1 MGCATW
7 GTLTVAD
14 APLLSVDELSVRTAA
29 AAGGRALVDGISFD
43 VGTERVALVGESGS
57 GKSLTA
63 RAIMGLLRRPLE
75 VTANRLQFE
84 GRDLAS
90 LSARQWTALRG
101 TGLALILQDPRH
113 ALNPVLTV
121 ERQMDEVLRI
131 HRRGMTSAERR
142 DRVAEM
148 IQSVGLSDPRR
159 VLGSYAHELSGGMGQ
174 RVMLA
179 MMLINGPR
187 LLVAD
192 EPTSALDIALRDQV
206 LELIASLVETR
217 RMGLLLISHDLQQ
230 VAKHCERVL
239 VMYRGRIV
247 DRRTAADVAQS
258 DHPYTRMLW
267 SCRPSGRTY
276 GSLLP
281 VIDRS
286 TLAEAPPT

>member
-1 MGCATW
+1 VTDG
-7 GTLTVAD
+7 
-14 APLLSVDELSVRTAA
+14 PLLSVDKLSVRTAA
-29 AAGGRALVDGISFD
+29 SAGGQPLVDGISFD

-75 VTANRLQFE
+75 VTADRLQFE
-84 GRDLAS
+84 GRDLTSMA
-90 LSARQWTALRG
+90 ARQWTALRG
-101 TGLALILQDPRH
+101 TGMALILQDPRH
-113 ALNPVLTV
+113 ALNPVLTI

-131 HRRGMTSAERR
+131 HRREMPGGERR
-142 DRVAEM
+142 DRILEM
-148 IQSVGLSDPRR
+148 LQSVGLQDPRR
-159 VLGSYAHELSGGMGQ
+159 VLGSFAHELSGGMGQ

-192 EPTSALDIALRDQV
+192 EPTSALDSALRDQV

-217 RMGLLLISHDLQQ
+217 RMGLLLISHDLQL

-239 VMYRGRIV
+239 VMYRGKIV
-247 DRRTAADVAQS
+247 DRSAASAVAQS
-258 DHPYTRMLW
+258 AHPYTRMLW

-276 GSLLP
+276 GTMLP

-286 TLAEAPPT
+286 ALVESPPT

>member
-1 MGCATW
+1 
-7 GTLTVAD
+7 VAD
-14 APLLSVDELSVRTAA
+14 GPLLSVDKLSVRATAGV
-29 AAGGRALVDGISFD
+29 GGRPLVDGISFD
-43 VGTERVALVGESGS
+43 VGTQRVALVGESGS

-63 RAIMGLLRRPLE
+63 RAIMGLLRPPLE
-75 VTANRLQFE
+75 VSAERLQFE
-84 GRDLAS
+84 GRDLTTM
-90 LSARQWTALRG
+90 SARQWTALRG

-121 ERQMDEVLRI
+121 ERQMDEMLRI
-131 HRRGMTSAERR
+131 HRREMPAAERH
-142 DRVAEM
+142 DRILEM

-159 VLGSYAHELSGGMGQ
+159 VLGSFAHELSGGMGQ

-247 DRRTAADVAQS
+247 DRRAASDVAQS

-267 SCRPSGRTY
+267 SCRPNGRTY
-276 GSLLP
+276 GSMLP
-281 VIDRS
+281 VIDRG
-286 TLAEAPPT
+286 TLAETPPA